1 MGPAHLLLWEAAV
14 EEVEP
19 SPPLAPESVQYLS
32 SHAAWGTK
40 LGMPEGAGDPLGFPT
55 LTHPHSCKSRLE
67 TQLAILYVLTWER
80 SSP

>member
-40 LGMPEGAGDPLGFPT
+40 LGMLEGLGFST
-55 LTHPHSCKSRLE
+55 LTHPRSCKSRLE
-67 TQLAILYVLTWER
+67 TQLAIPYVLTWEK